1 VKHKSCGDAGRN
13 GDDSARPPI
22 RPNAKAEYPQASP
35 KSDFDKDQSHHLTVP
50 GTRPQ
55 AASVDGFFHS
65 LNPEHPNRNDGPKH
79 GQAGNRP
86 TSHVNCAI
94 RFRPVHHGIVP
105 VRHDCLLS
113 LPPFDI
119 RSVPAAQGSMAVARA
134 AAPRFRDRAAT
145 KLLFLASEPRFWICV
160 WRTMPLALRTGAWAF
175 HRQSIFDAGSRSTQA
190 PAAFCLDGSAE
201 VGQQDLLSLD
211 RPKAIEILIQHS
223 QHAQQDFFVATS

>member
-1 VKHKSCGDAGRN
+1 MKHNSGGDAGRN

-22 RPNAKAEYPQASP
+22 RQNAEAEYPQASP
-35 KSDFDKDQSHHLTVP
+35 KSDFDRDQRHRLTVP
-50 GTRPQ
+50 GARPQ
-55 AASVDGFFHS
+55 AASVGGLFHF

-105 VRHDCLLS
+105 VRHDRLLS

-119 RSVPAAQGSMAVARA
+119 RSLPAAQGSMAVASA

-145 KLLFLASEPRFWICV
+145 RLLFLASEPRFWICV
-160 WRTMPLALRTGAWAF
+160 WRTMPFGSARRMVDGVLS
-175 HRQSIFDAGSRSTQA
+175 HRQHANHEGLTE
-190 PAAFCLDGSAE
+190 LE
-201 VGQQDLLSLD
+201 VGQQELLSLD
-211 RPKAIEILIQHS
+211 RPSAIAILTQHS
-223 QHAQQDFFVATS
+223 QHVQQDFFAAAS